1 MFVVRYWSYG
11 SITDLTVN
19 AESSIKIFNMVQK
32 AYKNVDLLFIHEGI
46 EYCLL

>member
-11 SITDLTVN
+11 SITDLSVK
-19 AESSIKIFNMVQK
+19 AESSIQIFNMI
-32 AYKNVDLLFIHEGI
+32 KNAFSNADLLFIHEGI

>member
-11 SITDLTVN
+11 SITDMKVT
-19 AESSIKIFNMVQK
+19 AESSINVFNLAQK
-32 AYKNVDLLFIHEGI
+32 AFKKVDLLFIHDGI